1 MDWQYRGNKQKTRN
15 IVATLNR
22 NDFASFDSNEEGGG
36 ALRYVSAKLIQARC
50 NRAEKQKNII
60 SLIAIRA
67 N

>member
-36 ALRYVSAKLIQARC
+36 GA
-50 NRAEKQKNII
+50 
-60 SLIAIRA
+60 SLCLSQI
-67 N
+67 NSGKM